1 LVEVSDEEASHF
13 LPDADGTRL
22 ADGAPCARKLLF
34 RSPHPRRRLSAVPM
48 WARRSSAH
56 ASGTPFSAP
65 RRLGAAYVSKVAHE
79 TQKLDAQTPPCNGD
93 YVPLYRVVGKI
104 ERMEIA
110 AIQRYLILPT
120 GIGAKQFM
128 LRLED
133 AKWIVGVSQQYET
146 TPTKEMFIVTSRACA
161 ATLAMAGKFTDAGR
175 AVVSFGQ
182 EALQMVNLD
191 ASRSGGIQEI
201 WASGAVK

>member
-1 LVEVSDEEASHF
+1 MKKLTILYLMLTALV
-13 LPDADGTRL
+13 
-22 ADGAPCARKLLF
+22 
-34 RSPHPRRRLSAVPM
+34 SPTGSVRAQTAVPL
-48 WARRSSAH
+48 A
-56 ASGTPFSAP
+56 ASEAAVVGGAYVGKKVIGACIRHPFLCAATVTV
-65 RRLGAAYVSKVAHE
+65 GAAYVSKVAHE
-79 TQKLDAQTPPCNGD
+79 TQKLNAQTPPCNGD
-93 YVPLYRVVGKI
+93 YVPLYRAVGKI

-110 AIQRYLILPT
+110 AIQRYVILPT

-133 AKWIVGVSQQYET
+133 AKWIVGFNQQYET
-146 TPTKEMFIVTSRACA
+146 TPTKEMFIVTSSACA
-161 ATLAMAGKFTDAGR
+161 ATLAMADKFTDAGR

-191 ASRSGGIQEI
+191 DSRSGGIQEI